1 VGRSRFLWTLDKK
14 ELTVTETTM
23 TTQRADDLPERWSA
37 QREMEIVL
45 RLASTV
51 AGAMYRG

>member
-1 VGRSRFLWTLDKK
+1 M
-14 ELTVTETTM
+14 TETTM